1 MITREKNVPLR
12 PVCVPPESHLAAPA
26 EAARDPVA
34 HTAGAE
40 AMLPLWLEQDDLCL
54 WVLREDTAWLRLSPH
69 MASLKQNE
77 LMAC

>member
-1 MITREKNVPLR
+1 MFLQRATWL
-12 PVCVPPESHLAAPA
+12 HLQK
-26 EAARDPVA
+26 RQG
-34 HTAGAE
+34 TLLLTQLAGAE
-40 AMLPLWLEQDDLCL
+40 AMLPLWLEQDDFCL